1 MGNIKSQIQ
10 ASKKSI
16 NLATKIQGKQF
27 KNPRKSKAQNDEGTS

>member
-16 NLATKIQGKQF
+16 FQATNILGKQIN
-27 KNPRKSKAQNDEGTS
+27 NPRKSKAQDDEGIS